1 MRAPLEQSITT
12 LNGTLFRYAEDQERS
27 VTRDLVPSI
36 DEHEILER
44 LLDDSKPQTPDD
56 AADKHY
62 LLSTAFR
69 YPPLPF
75 GSRFGT
81 PHERGILYASESY
94 RALQMELAFYRF
106 SFYHDIDEPPATI
119 RSNHVLFEFDYSTN
133 RAIDLTG
140 LKGELN
146 ESLTSPSDYT
156 WTQRVGRWC
165 RSQDI
170 RALRYPCARGR
181 PSDIN
186 VAVLDPAAIAK
197 PPTILLGFTV
207 RTTADLV
214 TIVSGANTREPFD
227 RDISIELFFVDGEL
241 PRPAN

>member
-1 MRAPLEQSITT
+1 MKSPLEQSITK

-27 VTRDLVPSI
+27 VTRALVPSI

-44 LLDDSKPQTPDD
+44 LLDDSKPPTPDN
-56 AADKHY
+56 AANQHY

-94 RALQMELAFYRF
+94 HALQMELAFYRF
-106 SFYHDIDEPPATI
+106 SFYHDIDKPPAYI
-119 RSNHVLFEFDYSTN
+119 QSNHVLFEFDYSAN
-133 RAIDLTG
+133 RAIDLTDLEG
-140 LKGELN
+140 GLN
-146 ESLTSPSDYT
+146 ESLTRPSDYT
-156 WTQRVGRWC
+156 WTQSVGRWC

-170 RALRYPCARGR
+170 GALRYPCARGG
-181 PSDIN
+181 PSGIN
-186 VAVLDPAAIAK
+186 VAVLDPTAIAK

-207 RTTADLV
+207 RATAELV
-214 TIVSGANTREPFD
+214 TIVSGANTGEPFD
-227 RDISIELFFVDGEL
+227 RDISIEPFLVDGEL